1 MCEELSGIY
10 SKETIMQMYLEATA
24 EPYSFLFVRLDG
36 KTRQEMFFKRFEQR
50 LIPSDKESDGESVG
64 NSSGKDEQVR
74 KSRPQ
79 AGATAGNSK
88 QGSSTK

>member
-50 LIPSDKESDGESVG
+50 LIPSDKESDERSVG
-64 NSSGKDEQVR
+64 IGGSDDEQVR

-79 AGATAGNSK
+79 AGAKVGPAK
-88 QGSSTK
+88 QGSGTK